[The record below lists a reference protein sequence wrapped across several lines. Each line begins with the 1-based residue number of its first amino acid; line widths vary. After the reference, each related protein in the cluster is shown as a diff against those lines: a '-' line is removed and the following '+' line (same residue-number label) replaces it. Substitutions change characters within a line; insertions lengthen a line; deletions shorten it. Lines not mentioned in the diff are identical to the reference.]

1 MPTSPDL
8 SDRVFAKATAFVID
22 VLEGGERPVT
32 DSGGLTRYGIA
43 QRSHPSVDV
52 AKITRADAVAI
63 YRRDYWATLKADLL
77 PPALALLL
85 FAAAVNAG
93 NYHAVRILQRA
104 VGVTQDGVVGQQT
117 LLAVRR
123 FSSPLELRV
132 RFNTF
137 WLKSYFDLAR
147 EKPYYQQWL
156 DGWTRR
162 VLLTADEAGRWD
174 S

>member
-8 SDRVFAKATAFVID
+8 SDRVFAKAAAFVID
-22 VLEGGERPVT
+22 ILEGGERPVT

-43 QRSHPSVDV
+43 QKSHPGIDV
-52 AKITRADAVAI
+52 AKITRSDAEAI
-63 YRRDYWATLKADLL
+63 YRRDYWTALKADLL

-93 NYHAVRILQRA
+93 NVHAVRLLQRA
-104 VGVTQDGVVGQQT
+104 VGVTQDGVIGQET

-123 FSSPLELRV
+123 HASPLELRV
-132 RFNTF
+132 RFNLY
-137 WLKSYFDLAR
+137 WLKSYAELAR
-147 EKPYYQQWL
+147 VKPFYQQWL

>member
-8 SDRVFAKATAFVID
+8 SDRVFAKAVAFVID
-22 VLEGGERPVT
+22 ILEGGERPVT

-43 QRSHPSVDV
+43 QKSHPSVNV
-52 AKITRADAVAI
+52 AAISRADAEAI
-63 YRRDYWATLKADLL
+63 YRRDYWAALKADLL
-77 PPALALLL
+77 PPALALLV

-93 NYHAVRILQRA
+93 NGQAVRLLQRA
-104 VGVTQDGVVGQQT
+104 VGEVQDGVVGQNT

-123 FSSPLELRV
+123 YPPVELRV
-132 RFNTF
+132 RFNAL
-137 WLKSYFDLAR
+137 WLKAYYDLAR
-147 EKPYYQQWL
+147 EKPFYQQWL

-162 VLLTADEAGRWD
+162 VLLAADEAGRWV